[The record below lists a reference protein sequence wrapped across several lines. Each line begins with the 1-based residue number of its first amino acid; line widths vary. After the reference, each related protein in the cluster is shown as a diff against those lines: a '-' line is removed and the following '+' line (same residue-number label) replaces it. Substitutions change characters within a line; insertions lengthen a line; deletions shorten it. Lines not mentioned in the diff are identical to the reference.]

1 MTVVLWDINVQK
13 RRDNG
18 GMSQTSA
25 CDWTLED
32 YYEVAKRC
40 IGAFAVGA
48 LAQSMLRNEDAISFV
63 AEHLMYG
70 AHNWR
75 EAGGRT
81 VPSYLN
87 QCAIWSIQRWI
98 TLSQKTRKHKVVSL
112 NDDCHGSCSQRHE
125 IIADEKSPTP
135 DSIVSRKE
143 QSQRFVEDFGLT
155 TRQKHCLEVVYIQG
169 QRPSD
174 VARELGISRQAVDK
188 CLHKGVQKIRVAID
202 DKEKESLFA

>member
-1 MTVVLWDINVQK
+1 LWDINVQK
-13 RRDNG
+13 RRSNG

-25 CDWTLED
+25 CDWTLND

-40 IGAFAVGA
+40 IGAFAVGS

-70 AHNWR
+70 AHKWS
-75 EAGGRT
+75 ETGGRT
-81 VPSYLN
+81 VNSYLN

-98 TLSQKTRKHKVVSL
+98 TLSKKTHKHEMVSL
-112 NDDCHGSCSQRHE
+112 NDDCRGSCSQRHE
-125 IIADEKSPTP
+125 IIADDKSLTP
-135 DSIVSRKE
+135 DSIVSHQE
-143 QSQRFVEDFGLT
+143 QSMHLIEDFGLT
-155 TRQKHCLEVVYIQG
+155 TRQRHCLEVVYIQG

-174 VARELGISRQAVDK
+174 VARDLGISRQAVDQ
-188 CLHKGVQKIRVAID
+188 CLRKGTHKIRVVID